1 VPIETT
7 IGRMRNRLQRGK
19 GDGNALD
26 HWLQVE
32 AELAEQKLSALLRKT
47 ERGINRIPR
56 VLGTRRRA
64 LEPAADVKCHAE
76 EGVGHERYG
85 STTIQAVAACKA
97 R

>member
-26 HWLQVE
+26 DWLQVE
-32 AELAEQKLSALLRKT
+32 AELAEQKLSVLLRKT
-47 ERGINRIPR
+47 ERGITRIPR
-56 VLGTRRRA
+56 VLS
-64 LEPAADVKCHAE
+64 

-85 STTIQAVAACKA
+85 PTTIQAVAACKV